1 MATRGTLQN
10 FGFVKKPVAAT
21 ELMNAKISSLMLSS
35 SFADMVQAA
44 LMLRYNKY
52 NVPWDQGYLMV
63 MQTKM
68 GNFEQY
74 THPKSI
80 PNFRIR

>member
-35 SFADMVQAA
+35 SFADMEYQ
-44 LMLRYNKY
+44 
-52 NVPWDQGYLMV
+52 
-63 MQTKM
+63 
-68 GNFEQY
+68 
-74 THPKSI
+74 
-80 PNFRIR
+80 